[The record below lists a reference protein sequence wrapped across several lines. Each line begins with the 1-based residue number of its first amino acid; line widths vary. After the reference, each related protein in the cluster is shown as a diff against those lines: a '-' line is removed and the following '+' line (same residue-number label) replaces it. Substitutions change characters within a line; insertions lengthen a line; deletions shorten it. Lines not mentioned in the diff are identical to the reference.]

1 MQKTSKKA
9 LSLLLAL
16 IMALGLV
23 SPAAQVAWAEDPAAV
38 PVPEDNVITAGGT
51 YSLADDATGTIT
63 IGTTDPVTIIGAGV
77 TIDEAGKITSDAYE
91 NLKFDCSGTPGA
103 KLTLKDMFLEDRDDT
118 SPLVNFDGADNELNI
133 EGTVV
138 MDKYGAGRGTHAN
151 IHVPQ
156 DAALTIG
163 GSGTLYLYKTSGGAG
178 IGGSMNEM
186 NGEITF
192 AMTGSAFIKGTKQGA
207 VIGAGTDAKGAGTP
221 GRVTFLSGEYNLIS
235 NSRGAVIGGSAGG
248 EGASQGTEVY
258 FRGGTVNI
266 NTDFSGSS
274 VGGGGYDS
282 GNDSS
287 GGSVYFTGGS
297 VRTYVDKNAAK
308 NVGSTGYYKGLPMP
322 EGVNNVSM
330 TALRTNEAGEDVYL
344 CIVDTKD
351 IAPNA
356 RGLYN
361 VKVDGADYYT
371 GGLHQYGFIQEG
383 LDKGEQLAITS
394 TPSNWYKN
402 GETRLF
408 LYLTGQDHTI
418 TINDKL
424 TCTATFNASA
434 VGTIAECN
442 GGAFAQTAMT
452 SVELDKSEVCLDKAG
467 DTVQL
472 KATVFPEGTPVA
484 WSSADEKVATVD
496 ETGKVTAVGKGYTT
510 ITASCGAAK
519 ATCIVSVEYKRVYI
533 CPSQADAQVTI
544 SSGIVYTY
552 REDTFPGEA
561 VEAQGNRPAG
571 MAYELLPGNYTA
583 TITKDGYYASQF
595 SFAVSKTGIIAA
607 VNSNKLNGNLA
618 NYLLKGTVN
627 VLSIPMTEFV
637 ASTNPGAWDGKT
649 LDVSWYSETAKSM
662 TITTPA
668 QLAGMAAIVNGIY
681 NAEIT
686 RIVDDA
692 DGDGVAENYAP
703 AEYARLANRK
713 IIAGASSGDTSG
725 PNGNNMVTT
734 NDYWYGVKADGVTPA
749 DFKNQTVYIGCDLD
763 MGGWQDADG
772 NWTGARYMPIGGQ
785 SLMHYIDYGST
796 KSDGL
801 SHLGSSFNGRLD
813 GQGHILKN
821 VYCDRYAD
829 GSNFGDSQ
837 SVGVVGRLGIHDN
850 DYSAWKADNT
860 KGNYPAVNPAVRNLA
875 LTGYVYARRSVG
887 GIVGKIGQTSASN
900 LGDGT
905 TGGIIENCVN
915 FATVHNTDSKGCGG
929 IVGAGWNRGII
940 RNCAN
945 FGSISTIYNNPT
957 GGIVGSDEVL
967 VKNCYNMGQIS
978 AKNTRYAMAIG
989 TNNAGASWESCYWL
1003 TGSAPGGGVYNPG
1016 SYKSEIHEITDNYDG
1031 TTLTAAA
1038 FMQSDSFVKLL
1049 NGASGR
1055 SYQLPGNSP
1064 IQACL
1069 AAAGYPNAP
1078 VPTVFTQSTATVEK
1092 VELQANPTKL
1102 AYVET
1107 QKVDVTGM
1115 QILATWS
1122 DGSSEL
1128 LENYQFSVSP
1138 AVPLTLAD
1146 TKITVSGVY
1155 GGKAFSFDIPITVEK
1170 RVVSDLRISTEPDR
1184 TMFAQGE
1191 KIDLTGM
1198 KVQASYS
1205 DIPGKYINLSTEEYT
1220 TSVNETGLV
1229 TVTYT
1234 YAGVTKEAALQLTML
1249 DTPAPAQDEVGSYL
1263 LACVNDVLWFGGLIA
1278 SGKTDANAKV
1288 MADITIPDTFKG
1300 IGGNATPYNGTF
1312 DGNGHT
1318 ITVNVNTASSAAL
1331 FAVVKGDAV
1340 LKDLTV
1346 AGSVTT
1352 TASSTGAAGLVAQVS
1367 GSSGTITIMNCVNKA
1382 NVTAPAYVG
1391 GLVGKNTSSWVSVNI
1406 IGSSNEGTITSTAA
1420 NNAYTGGLVG
1430 HYTKGMINGC
1440 TNSGTINAKANS
1452 VGGLVGQVKG
1462 NNSGMI
1468 CHSSNTGAVTG
1479 SHNVGGIIGHVDSA
1493 NPVVSESF
1501 NTGAVTATGNNANS
1515 GVGGIIGYSKGTV
1528 SDVYNLGTVS
1538 STNAQAT
1545 NFGVGGIIGHTMGY
1559 EKKLVTNA
1567 YNAGE
1572 LVKASDNAYLGG
1584 IVGRTSGYANA
1595 ELENTYFL
1603 ESGEL
1608 GPVGDYNGSPLKVTG
1623 QPKTSDELK
1632 ALAPTLGDQF
1642 ASNSAGYPLLRWQ
1655 TITKVEA
1662 VPATC
1667 TQPGTAGYWTDANGS
1682 LYSDA
1687 QGLNSINEPVIIPA
1701 LNHKNAQKTEAQA
1714 ATCGSAGHEA
1724 YWTCPD
1730 CGKYLADESGQMDTG
1745 KTFDTADSFT
1755 VAATGIHTWDD
1766 GVVTVEPTVKADGEK
1781 LYTCTVCS
1789 ATRTEKLP
1797 MRVLTEVKAVP
1808 ATCTQPGTA
1817 GYWTDAN
1824 GSLYSDAQGLNS
1836 INEPVIIPALNHKN
1850 AQKTEAQA
1858 ATCGSAGHE
1867 AYWTCPDCGKYLADE
1882 SGQMDTGKT
1891 FDTAD
1896 SFTVAATGIHTWDDG
1911 VVTVEPTVKA
1921 DGEKLYTCTVC
1932 SATRTESIPKLAD
1945 SGEKPG
1951 DSGEKPNNGSVETGD
1966 SGVLLWI
1973 ALFSVAA
1980 LGTCVLTR
1988 KKREA

>member
-1 MQKTSKKA
+1 M
-9 LSLLLAL
+9 
-16 IMALGLV
+16 
-23 SPAAQVAWAEDPAAV
+23 
-38 PVPEDNVITAGGT
+38 
-51 YSLADDATGTIT
+51 
-63 IGTTDPVTIIGAGV
+63 
-77 TIDEAGKITSDAYE
+77 
-91 NLKFDCSGTPGA
+91 
-103 KLTLKDMFLEDRDDT
+103 
-118 SPLVNFDGADNELNI
+118 
-133 EGTVV
+133 
-138 MDKYGAGRGTHAN
+138 
-151 IHVPQ
+151 
-156 DAALTIG
+156 
-163 GSGTLYLYKTSGGAG
+163 
-178 IGGSMNEM
+178 
-186 NGEITF
+186 
-192 AMTGSAFIKGTKQGA
+192 
-207 VIGAGTDAKGAGTP
+207 
-221 GRVTFLSGEYNLIS
+221 
-235 NSRGAVIGGSAGG
+235 
-248 EGASQGTEVY
+248 
-258 FRGGTVNI
+258 
-266 NTDFSGSS
+266 
-274 VGGGGYDS
+274 
-282 GNDSS
+282 
-287 GGSVYFTGGS
+287 
-297 VRTYVDKNAAK
+297 
-308 NVGSTGYYKGLPMP
+308 
-322 EGVNNVSM
+322 
-330 TALRTNEAGEDVYL
+330 
-344 CIVDTKD
+344 
-351 IAPNA
+351 
-356 RGLYN
+356 
-361 VKVDGADYYT
+361 
-371 GGLHQYGFIQEG
+371 
-383 LDKGEQLAITS
+383 
-394 TPSNWYKN
+394 
-402 GETRLF
+402 
-408 LYLTGQDHTI
+408 
-418 TINDKL
+418 
-424 TCTATFNASA
+424 
-434 VGTIAECN
+434 
-442 GGAFAQTAMT
+442 
-452 SVELDKSEVCLDKAG
+452 
-467 DTVQL
+467 
-472 KATVFPEGTPVA
+472 
-484 WSSADEKVATVD
+484 
-496 ETGKVTAVGKGYTT
+496 
-510 ITASCGAAK
+510 
-519 ATCIVSVEYKRVYI
+519 
-533 CPSQADAQVTI
+533 
-544 SSGIVYTY
+544 
-552 REDTFPGEA
+552 
-561 VEAQGNRPAG
+561 
-571 MAYELLPGNYTA
+571 
-583 TITKDGYYASQF
+583 
-595 SFAVSKTGIIAA
+595 
-607 VNSNKLNGNLA
+607 
-618 NYLLKGTVN
+618 
-627 VLSIPMTEFV
+627 
-637 ASTNPGAWDGKT
+637 
-649 LDVSWYSETAKSM
+649 
-662 TITTPA
+662 
-668 QLAGMAAIVNGIY
+668 
-681 NAEIT
+681 
-686 RIVDDA
+686 
-692 DGDGVAENYAP
+692 
-703 AEYARLANRK
+703 
-713 IIAGASSGDTSG
+713 
-725 PNGNNMVTT
+725 
-734 NDYWYGVKADGVTPA
+734 
-749 DFKNQTVYIGCDLD
+749 
-763 MGGWQDADG
+763 
-772 NWTGARYMPIGGQ
+772 
-785 SLMHYIDYGST
+785 
-796 KSDGL
+796 
-801 SHLGSSFNGRLD
+801 
-813 GQGHILKN
+813 
-821 VYCDRYAD
+821 
-829 GSNFGDSQ
+829 
-837 SVGVVGRLGIHDN
+837 
-850 DYSAWKADNT
+850 
-860 KGNYPAVNPAVRNLA
+860 
-875 LTGYVYARRSVG
+875 
-887 GIVGKIGQTSASN
+887 
-900 LGDGT
+900 
-905 TGGIIENCVN
+905 
-915 FATVHNTDSKGCGG
+915 
-929 IVGAGWNRGII
+929 
-940 RNCAN
+940 
-945 FGSISTIYNNPT
+945 
-957 GGIVGSDEVL
+957 
-967 VKNCYNMGQIS
+967 
-978 AKNTRYAMAIG
+978 
-989 TNNAGASWESCYWL
+989 
-1003 TGSAPGGGVYNPG
+1003 
-1016 SYKSEIHEITDNYDG
+1016 
-1031 TTLTAAA
+1031 
-1038 FMQSDSFVKLL
+1038 
-1049 NGASGR
+1049 
-1055 SYQLPGNSP
+1055 
-1064 IQACL
+1064 
-1069 AAAGYPNAP
+1069 
-1078 VPTVFTQSTATVEK
+1078 
-1092 VELQANPTKL
+1092 
-1102 AYVET
+1102 
-1107 QKVDVTGM
+1107 
-1115 QILATWS
+1115 
-1122 DGSSEL
+1122 
-1128 LENYQFSVSP
+1128 
-1138 AVPLTLAD
+1138 
-1146 TKITVSGVY
+1146 
-1155 GGKAFSFDIPITVEK
+1155 
-1170 RVVSDLRISTEPDR
+1170 
-1184 TMFAQGE
+1184 
-1191 KIDLTGM
+1191 
-1198 KVQASYS
+1198 
-1205 DIPGKYINLSTEEYT
+1205 
-1220 TSVNETGLV
+1220 NETGLV

-1667 TQPGTAGYWTDANGS
+1667 TQPGTAGYWKDADGN
-1682 LYSDA
+1682 LYSDTY
-1687 QGLNSINEPVIIPA
+1687 GETKITEPTAIPA

-1836 INEPVIIPALNHKN
+1836 IDEPVIIPALNHKN

-1867 AYWTCPDCGKYLADE
+1867 DYWTCPDCGKYLADE

>member
-1115 QILATWS
+1115 QLLATWS

-1667 TQPGTAGYWTDANGS
+1667 TQPGTAGYWKDADGN
-1682 LYSDA
+1682 LYSDTY
-1687 QGLNSINEPVIIPA
+1687 GETKITEPTAIPA

-1836 INEPVIIPALNHKN
+1836 IDEPVIIPALNHKN
-1850 AQKTEAQA
+1850 AQKTEA
-1858 ATCGSAGHE
+1858 
-1867 AYWTCPDCGKYLADE
+1867 
-1882 SGQMDTGKT
+1882 
-1891 FDTAD
+1891 
-1896 SFTVAATGIHTWDDG
+1896 
-1911 VVTVEPTVKA
+1911 
-1921 DGEKLYTCTVC
+1921 
-1932 SATRTESIPKLAD
+1932 
-1945 SGEKPG
+1945 
-1951 DSGEKPNNGSVETGD
+1951 
-1966 SGVLLWI
+1966 
-1973 ALFSVAA
+1973 
-1980 LGTCVLTR
+1980 
-1988 KKREA
+1988 